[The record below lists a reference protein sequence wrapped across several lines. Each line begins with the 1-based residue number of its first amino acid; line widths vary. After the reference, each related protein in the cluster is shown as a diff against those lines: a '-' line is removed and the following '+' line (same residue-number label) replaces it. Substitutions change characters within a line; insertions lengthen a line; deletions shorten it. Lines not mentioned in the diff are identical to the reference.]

1 MKRIN
6 IYLTVEQEEFL
17 LSLKRE
23 SGASLAELV
32 RRLITK
38 KMGEVD
44 EQTFESS
51 EALEKAEKEI
61 NSETS

>member
-44 EQTFESS
+44 YGREERAPDSQGS
-51 EALEKAEKEI
+51 E
-61 NSETS
+61 

>member
-38 KMGEVD
+38 KMGEVNGW
-44 EQTFESS
+44 
-51 EALEKAEKEI
+51 KEERE
-61 NSETS
+61 NTSDT

>member
-44 EQTFESS
+44 YGREERVPDSQGS
-51 EALEKAEKEI
+51 E
-61 NSETS
+61 

>member
-17 LSLKRE
+17 LSLKRD

-44 EQTFESS
+44 EQTRRNQSNIDPREGQG
-51 EALEKAEKEI
+51 I
-61 NSETS
+61 T

>member
-44 EQTFESS
+44 YGREERGPISQGS
-51 EALEKAEKEI
+51 E
-61 NSETS
+61 